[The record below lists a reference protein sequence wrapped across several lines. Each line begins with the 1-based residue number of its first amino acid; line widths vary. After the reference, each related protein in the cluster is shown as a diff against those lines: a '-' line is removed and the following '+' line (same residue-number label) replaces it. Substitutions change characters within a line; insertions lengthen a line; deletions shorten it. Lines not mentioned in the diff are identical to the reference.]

1 MVMAKTR
8 KLPAE
13 EPQKRSRLF
22 WICVLVLLE
31 VVLWTVLSVVGV
43 SETIATVVA
52 LAGGIAFVVVF
63 RDRIWGDDWRAE
75 LEKSRARRPR

>member
-8 KLPAE
+8 KLPDA

-31 VVLWTVLSVVGV
+31 VLLWTALSVAGV

-52 LAGGIAFVVVF
+52 LVGGIAFVVVF
-63 RDRIWGDDWRAE
+63 RDRIWGEDWRAE